1 MTLQVLNISKRYS
14 NRWILRD
21 VSLSVEK
28 GRVLGLLGLS
38 GSGKSTLLRILAGI
52 EKASSPAQVLDSRH
66 FTLLSVAAH
75 GLYWIFGR
83 KKGPS
88 FDPLPL
94 EKAIAGANDVL
105 LLDDPLALA
114 DQIQRRE
121 SIEMIRR
128 AAAEKQIAVVY
139 ATSDFQ
145 TAAAVA
151 DEIAVINETMI
162 EQNGK
167 PYDIYESP
175 VSSAVARITGR
186 CNIFPAR
193 RLTSTK
199 FEIPEFQTIDG
210 GHRLFAEKAD
220 IAKLG
225 AINRNISL
233 MIRPENVTMSFGSSF
248 PEDNLLRARVRSI
261 KFLGPTVVVELDAD
275 GLALE
280 AMVFRLVS
288 LNVGDEC
295 MLGLPPDRIKILR
308 D

>member
-1 MTLQVLNISKRYS
+1 
-14 NRWILRD
+14 
-21 VSLSVEK
+21 
-28 GRVLGLLGLS
+28 
-38 GSGKSTLLRILAGI
+38 
-52 EKASSPAQVLDSRH
+52 
-66 FTLLSVAAH
+66 
-75 GLYWIFGR
+75 
-83 KKGPS
+83 
-88 FDPLPL
+88 
-94 EKAIAGANDVL
+94 
-105 LLDDPLALA
+105 LA
-114 DQIQRRE
+114 DEIQRRE

-128 AAAEKQIAVVY
+128 AATEKQIAVVY

-186 CNIFPAR
+186 CNILPAR

-210 GHRLFAEKAD
+210 GQRLFAEKAD